1 MFGFSGFLY
10 FKICRFLTIFV
21 INFKIKYYSH
31 GVGIKVR
38 VEVRVGVG
46 DEVED
51 GVRLGSPHKNIEYNL
66 GVFSRSG
73 GEGSNFPGHDR
84 RARSNLLLDPLVPTS
99 LPLA

>member
-51 GVRLGSPHKNIEYNL
+51 GVRLGSPHKNIEYNFK
-66 GVFSRSG
+66 VFSTGRVPGGVKFFPVIMRRS
-73 GEGSNFPGHDR
+73 
-84 RARSNLLLDPLVPTS
+84 
-99 LPLA
+99 